1 MYNPY
6 EHAIVI
12 TNRTL
17 VQGSFL
23 EQMEKVVCLHPQGV
37 ILRERDLS
45 DEEYEALAEKVLGIC
60 AREKVSCFLHSRIP
74 IARRLGCTDIH
85 LSIPYVQSMS
95 ETEREE
101 LRRSFAQVSIS
112 CHSMEDMELAVQAG
126 ASQIIL
132 GTIFETDC
140 KKGLPGRGLE
150 FLENVCK
157 EVDIPV
163 YAIGGITAEKM
174 PQILGTGAAGGCMM
188 SGFMQLKEK

>member
-17 VQGSFL
+17 VRGSFL

-45 DEEYEALAEKVLGIC
+45 EEEYEALAEKVLGIC
-60 AREKVSCFLHSRIP
+60 EREKVSCFLHSRIP
-74 IARRLGCTDIH
+74 IARKLGCTDIH

-101 LRRSFAQVSIS
+101 LRRNFAQVSIS

-174 PQILGTGAAGGCMM
+174 PQILGSGASGGCMM

>member
-45 DEEYEALAEKVLGIC
+45 EEEYEALAEKVLGIC
-60 AREKVSCFLHSRIP
+60 EREKVLCFLHSRIP
-74 IARRLGCTDIH
+74 IARKLGCTDIH

-95 ETEREE
+95 EMERKE
-101 LRRSFAQVSIS
+101 LRRNFAQVSIS

>member
-60 AREKVSCFLHSRIP
+60 AREKVSWFPALPDLDCQEAWLYRYPSVDSVCAVNVGDREG
-74 IARRLGCTDIH
+74 RT
-85 LSIPYVQSMS
+85 S
-95 ETEREE
+95 EE
-101 LRRSFAQVSIS
+101 L
-112 CHSMEDMELAVQAG
+112 CT
-126 ASQIIL
+126 SQH
-132 GTIFETDC
+132 
-140 KKGLPGRGLE
+140 
-150 FLENVCK
+150 FL
-157 EVDIPV
+157 
-163 YAIGGITAEKM
+163 
-174 PQILGTGAAGGCMM
+174 
-188 SGFMQLKEK
+188 S

>member
-1 MYNPY
+1 M
-6 EHAIVI
+6 I

-17 VQGSFL
+17 VRGSFL

-45 DEEYEALAEKVLGIC
+45 EEEYEALAEKVLGIC
-60 AREKVSCFLHSRIP
+60 AREKVSCFLHSRIS

-101 LRRSFAQVSIS
+101 LRRNFAQVSIS

-140 KKGLPGRGLE
+140 KKGLQGKGVE
-150 FLENVCK
+150 FVRQICARC
-157 EVDIPV
+157 PV
-163 YAIGGITAEKM
+163 PIYAIGGMNLERISLVRQA
-174 PQILGTGAAGGCMM
+174 GAAGGCMM
-188 SGFMQLKEK
+188 SGFMKL

>member
-45 DEEYEALAEKVLGIC
+45 EEEYEALAEKVLGIC
-60 AREKVSCFLHSRIP
+60 EREKVSCFLHSRIS

-101 LRRSFAQVSIS
+101 LRRNFAQVSIS

>member
-17 VQGSFL
+17 VRGSFL

-45 DEEYEALAEKVLGIC
+45 EEEYEALAEKVLGIC
-60 AREKVSCFLHSRIP
+60 AREKVSCFLHSRIS

-101 LRRSFAQVSIS
+101 LRRNFAQVSIS

>member
-60 AREKVSCFLHSRIP
+60 AREKVSCFLHSRIS

-85 LSIPYVQSMS
+85 LSIPYVQSIDVYKRQDMDNALQIQLS
-95 ETEREE
+95 QQNLLKVRVEVQEETHQGLQWIEWKQGR
-101 LRRSFAQVSIS
+101 
-112 CHSMEDMELAVQAG
+112 HSYEGGRTYQIDMEAG
-126 ASQIIL
+126 LLSFRKHA
-132 GTIFETDC
+132 FAEYH
-140 KKGLPGRGLE
+140 LPEDG
-150 FLENVCK
+150 
-157 EVDIPV
+157 
-163 YAIGGITAEKM
+163 
-174 PQILGTGAAGGCMM
+174 PQIRVSHSNYNGDVYKRQPM
-188 SGFMQLKEK
+188 

>member
-60 AREKVSCFLHSRIP
+60 AREKVSCFLHSRI
-74 IARRLGCTDIH
+74 
-85 LSIPYVQSMS
+85 
-95 ETEREE
+95 
-101 LRRSFAQVSIS
+101 FAQVSIS

-140 KKGLPGRGLE
+140 KKGLQGKGVE
-150 FLENVCK
+150 FVRQICARCP
-157 EVDIPV
+157 VPV
-163 YAIGGITAEKM
+163 YAIGGMNLERISLVRQA
-174 PQILGTGAAGGCMM
+174 GAAGGCMM
-188 SGFMQLKEK
+188 SGFMKL

>member
-1 MYNPY
+1 M
-6 EHAIVI
+6 I

-60 AREKVSCFLHSRIP
+60 AREKVSCFLHSRIS

-101 LRRSFAQVSIS
+101 LRRNFAQVSIS

-140 KKGLPGRGLE
+140 KKGLPGRGLS
-150 FLENVCK
+150 FLRKVVRESAV
-157 EVDIPV
+157 PV
-163 YAIGGITAEKM
+163 YGIGGISADNAGQVRE
-174 PQILGTGAAGGCMM
+174 TGAAGVCIM
-188 SGFMQLKEK
+188 SGFMLESMK